1 MKLQDKGNITPK
13 LNTTPE
19 QEKEAADKAE
29 QSLLNTPVWT
39 ESMAEI
45 LAGQGKVSQARE
57 VYQKLSLLYPE
68 KSSYFAS
75 KIDLL
80 Q

>member
-1 MKLQDKGNITPK
+1 
-13 LNTTPE
+13 
-19 QEKEAADKAE
+19 
-29 QSLLNTPVWT
+29 
-39 ESMAEI
+39 MAEVLI
-45 LAGQGKVSQARE
+45 NQGKSVQARE

-68 KSSYFAS
+68 KSAYFAS